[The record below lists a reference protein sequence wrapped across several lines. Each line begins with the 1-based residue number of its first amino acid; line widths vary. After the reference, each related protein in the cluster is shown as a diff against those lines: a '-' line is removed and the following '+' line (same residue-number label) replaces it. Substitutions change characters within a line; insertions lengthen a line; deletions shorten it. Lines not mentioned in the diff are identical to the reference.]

1 MNVVSTALQLR
12 VKKLT
17 LSASWE
23 ERAPGGGA
31 EGCFDLASST
41 LVLIVASLV
50 NGELG

>member
-1 MNVVSTALQLR
+1 MYVVSTALQLR
-12 VKKLT
+12 VK
-17 LSASWE
+17 AYFFGFVGG
-23 ERAPGGGA
+23 AGAGGGA